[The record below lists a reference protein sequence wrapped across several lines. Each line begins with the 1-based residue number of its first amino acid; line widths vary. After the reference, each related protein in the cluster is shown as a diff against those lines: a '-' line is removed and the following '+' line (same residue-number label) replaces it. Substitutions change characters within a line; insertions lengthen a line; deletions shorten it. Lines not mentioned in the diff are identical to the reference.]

1 MPRDPAGALVNKS
14 IVLQSQAVTVPPA
27 RHYSLHDWEAK
38 RQTIRKLFIE
48 DNQTY
53 REVLD
58 SLAPQFTP
66 T

>member
-1 MPRDPAGALVNKS
+1 MPGDPADALVGES
-14 IVLQSQAVTVPPA
+14 IVLQSQAVIVSSA
-27 RHYSLHDWEAK
+27 GQYSPHEWEAK
-38 RQTIRKLFIE
+38 RQIIRKLCIE